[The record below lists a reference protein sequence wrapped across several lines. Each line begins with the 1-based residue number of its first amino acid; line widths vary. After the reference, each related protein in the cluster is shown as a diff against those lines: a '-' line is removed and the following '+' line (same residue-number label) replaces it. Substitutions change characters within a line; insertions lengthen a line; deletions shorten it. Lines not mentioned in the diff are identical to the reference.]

1 MPEYNDRP
9 SLGLKLVIAL
19 VGMFAFI
26 QVYSVQS
33 ILPQLQAD
41 LNASV
46 VEIGN
51 AVGMTVLAV
60 AIMSPLMGMLSDA
73 VGRKWLI
80 VASVFILAIPTAL
93 MTQVQTIDGL
103 LALRFIQGIA
113 VPGVSVVF
121 VAYLGEEFRAPAL
134 FKVVTIYIAGCV
146 LGGFL
151 GRFLLGHLVEFMSW
165 RAAFGVMAVLNL
177 AGAIAV
183 LRGLPKSHNF
193 VANHKV
199 SASLQTL
206 VSLLRNPSLQAACAL
221 GFTVLFA
228 LVAEFTYINLHLA
241 KAPYF
246 FSSGDLANIF
256 TVYLLGVIITPMAG
270 RIIPR
275 FGARK
280 TILTAVLISA
290 IGAILTL
297 SGPSWIII
305 AAIALSACGVF
316 ITQSATMSFI
326 AYRVTYGR
334 SQASGLYYSAYYCG
348 GFVGAWVCG
357 FAYDFG
363 QWPATVTVLVGTLAI
378 GWFIAW
384 KFMPNPQPKSN

>member
-1 MPEYNDRP
+1 MPEYNEKP
-9 SLGLKLVIAL
+9 SLWLKLTIAL
-19 VGMFAFI
+19 LGLFAFI

-33 ILPQLQAD
+33 ILPQLQQD

-60 AIMSPLMGMLSDA
+60 ALISPFTGMLSDA

-80 VASVFILAIPTAL
+80 VLSVFLLAVPTAL
-93 MTQVQTIDGL
+93 MVQVESISGL
-103 LALRFIQGIA
+103 LTLRFLQGLA
-113 VPGVSVVF
+113 VPGVTVVA
-121 VAYLGEEFRAPAL
+121 VAYIGEEFKPPVL
-134 FKVVTIYIAGCV
+134 FRLVTIYVSGCV
-146 LGGFL
+146 MGGFL
-151 GRFLLGHLVEFMSW
+151 GRFLLGHLVEYMSW
-165 RAAFGVMAVLNL
+165 RHAFAIMAVLNL
-177 AGAIAV
+177 AGAVAI
-183 LRGLPKSHNF
+183 LKGLPKSKNF
-193 VANHKV
+193 VANHNVK
-199 SASLQTL
+199 SSLVTL
-206 VSLLRNPSLQAACAL
+206 GQLLCNPALQAACAL

-241 KAPYF
+241 AEPYN

-256 TVYLLGVIITPMAG
+256 TVYLLGVVITPMAG
-270 RIIPR
+270 RIIPKI
-275 FGARK
+275 GARR
-280 TILTAVLISA
+280 TILLAVAISA
-290 IGAILTL
+290 CGILFTL
-297 SGPSWIII
+297 VNPAWGIII
-305 AAIALSACGVF
+305 AIAASACGVF

-357 FAYDFG
+357 FAYEFG
-363 QWPATVTVLVGTLAI
+363 HWPATVAVLVAMLCV

-384 KFMPNPQPKSN
+384 RFMPNPVASQ